1 MCLIHD
7 RRNASQNRE
16 KISIYWKAFD
26 FFSNARFVLCFQ
38 NSLPFILT
46 MGSAASK
53 RKDWLEQTLDDHES
67 GINCMALSHD
77 QTVLATGSDD
87 HSIRLWSTKTT
98 PIECLSA
105 FVGHTDYIT
114 DILIYENYLVSAS
127 SDQTARK
134 WDMTTG
140 QCLFICTGHT
150 SLINRIIAYG
160 K

>member
-1 MCLIHD
+1 
-7 RRNASQNRE
+7 
-16 KISIYWKAFD
+16 
-26 FFSNARFVLCFQ
+26 
-38 NSLPFILT
+38 

-87 HSIRLWSTKTT
+87 HTVRLWSTKTT
-98 PIECLSA
+98 PIECLSVL
-105 FVGHTDYIT
+105 VGHTDYIT
-114 DILIYENYLVSAS
+114 DLLICENYLVSSS

-140 QCLFICTGHT
+140 QCLFVCTGHT
-150 SLINRIIAYG
+150 SLINRIIYHG
-160 K
+160 KSS